1 MNNPLFFTLLLLTS
15 YGGYDKI
22 YLERRNVMSIR
33 TIKRDIKYWFQ
44 RRIRGWSDDETW
56 NLDYEF
62 IKWVNSRFKKYKE
75 GAIGTVDLEYHK
87 FKYKRKEYTQL
98 QLIDRVIELT
108 DEMLTDEYW
117 DLMCTDAG
125 RLKKNKDEVFDIFKL
140 IYGVMWW

>member
-1 MNNPLFFTLLLLTS
+1 MSL
-15 YGGYDKI
+15 KI
-22 YLERRNVMSIR
+22 
-33 TIKRDIKYWFQ
+33 IKRNIKFWFQ

-56 NLDYEF
+56 NLDCEF

-75 GAIGTVDLEYHK
+75 QTSEIVDLEYHK

-108 DEMLTDEYW
+108 DEILTDKYW
-117 DLMCTDAG
+117 DLIYTDAE
-125 RLKKNKDEVFDIFKL
+125 RLGKIKDEVLDIFKL

>member
-1 MNNPLFFTLLLLTS
+1 
-15 YGGYDKI
+15 
-22 YLERRNVMSIR
+22 MSIR

-44 RRIRGWSDDETW
+44 RRVRGWSDDETW

-75 GAIGTVDLEYHK
+75 KAIGTVDLEYHK

-108 DEMLTDEYW
+108 DEILTDKYW
-117 DLMCTDAG
+117 DLIYTDAE
-125 RLKKNKDEVFDIFKL
+125 RLEKNKDEVFDIFKL

>member
-1 MNNPLFFTLLLLTS
+1 
-15 YGGYDKI
+15 
-22 YLERRNVMSIR
+22 MSIR

-44 RRIRGWSDDETW
+44 RRVRGWSDDETW

-75 GAIGTVDLEYHK
+75 KAVGTVDLEYHK

-117 DLMCTDAG
+117 DLIYTNVE
-125 RLKKNKDEVFDIFKL
+125 RLEKMKDEVFDIFKL
-140 IYGVMWW
+140 IFFSMWW

>member
-1 MNNPLFFTLLLLTS
+1 
-15 YGGYDKI
+15 
-22 YLERRNVMSIR
+22 MSIR

-75 GAIGTVDLEYHK
+75 RAIYTVDLEYHK

-108 DEMLTDEYW
+108 DEILTDEYW
-117 DLMCTDAG
+117 NLIYTDAE
-125 RLKKNKDEVFDIFKL
+125 RLEKNKDEVFDIFKL

>member
-1 MNNPLFFTLLLLTS
+1 MP
-15 YGGYDKI
+15 
-22 YLERRNVMSIR
+22 IR

-75 GAIGTVDLEYHK
+75 KASKIVDLEFHRFEYES
-87 FKYKRKEYTQL
+87 KEYTQL

-108 DEMLTDEYW
+108 DEILTDEYW
-117 DLMCTDAG
+117 NLIYTDAE
-125 RLKKNKDEVFDIFKL
+125 RLEKNKDEVLDIFKL
-140 IYGVMWW
+140 IFFSMWW

>member
-1 MNNPLFFTLLLLTS
+1 MP
-15 YGGYDKI
+15 
-22 YLERRNVMSIR
+22 IR

-75 GAIGTVDLEYHK
+75 KAVGAVDLEYHK

-108 DEMLTDEYW
+108 DEILTDEYW
-117 DLMCTDAG
+117 NLIYTDAE
-125 RLKKNKDEVFDIFKL
+125 RLEKIKYEVFDIFKL

>member
-1 MNNPLFFTLLLLTS
+1 
-15 YGGYDKI
+15 
-22 YLERRNVMSIR
+22 MSIR

-108 DEMLTDEYW
+108 DEILTDEYW
-117 DLMCTDAG
+117 NLIYTDAE
-125 RLKKNKDEVFDIFKL
+125 RLDKIKDEVFDIFKL

>member
-1 MNNPLFFTLLLLTS
+1 
-15 YGGYDKI
+15 
-22 YLERRNVMSIR
+22 MSIR

-75 GAIGTVDLEYHK
+75 RAIGTVDLEYHK

-117 DLMCTDAG
+117 DLMYTDAG